1 MCNAEIVKKEDVM
14 ELVVIL
20 LMALL
25 VLDAGATS
33 RKKKGR

>member
-1 MCNAEIVKKEDVM
+1 MAEMFTKENVM
-14 ELVVIL
+14 ETVVIL